1 MGKKKKTLLK
11 IFLIPILGIV
21 LIEGIVPFL
30 TLVFSGIKSNLEENN
45 IRVVNHI
52 VENRQVVLEND
63 MVEKW
68 RSVYKKSDEL
78 NSDLSQVLDDN
89 HADVGQFLKS
99 KEIQEQ
105 YLETVFPDMVDEL
118 QYNMTSG
125 IFLILAND
133 SPMNEEAEYRGFF
146 VRDSDPDRKSTRL
159 NSSHEWIS
167 RMPSSA

>member
-105 YLETVFPDMVDEL
+105 DLETVFP
-118 QYNMTSG
+118 G
-125 IFLILAND
+125 
-133 SPMNEEAEYRGFF
+133 R
-146 VRDSDPDRKSTRL
+146 
-159 NSSHEWIS
+159 
-167 RMPSSA
+167 

>member
-1 MGKKKKTLLK
+1 MEKRKKTLLK

-21 LIEGIVPFL
+21 LIQGIVPFL

-68 RSVYKKSDEL
+68 RSVYQESDEL
-78 NSDLSQVLDDN
+78 GSKLSQVLAANDMK
-89 HADVGQFLKS
+89 VEEFLGAKQA
-99 KEIQEQ
+99 QEQ
-105 YLETVFPDMVDEL
+105 YLEAVFPDMIDAL

-133 SPMNEEAEYRGFF
+133 SPVDKDGFQCRSF
-146 VRDSDPDRKSTRL
+146 VRARR
-159 NSSHEWIS
+159 
-167 RMPSSA
+167 